1 MAANVEP
8 AATAALAEA
17 SRNGTGIVCDGDRPL
32 GDILVDLGFA
42 TREVVEQALA
52 RSRDSH
58 LLMGMKLLKEGVI
71 DDQQLALAL
80 SIRFKIGY
88 TELTRPDQVDPEA
101 VALVPERMARRYV
114 LIPTHR
120 EGNSLTVAMACPTNV
135 FAVDAVRAA
144 TGMQVRVISAP
155 ESAIRKAIDRFY
167 GFGPDLESTASELA
181 SVGIGDEPAEEEEQ
195 EDVGQLRN
203 EAEDAPVVKYVDSLI
218 SHAIHDRASDIH
230 IEPGREAVT
239 VRIRVDGKLRQT
251 VAPPKSMQNAV
262 ISRIKILANLDI
274 AEKRLPLDGRI
285 RVKMAGREVDLRVST
300 MPTVHGEKVVMRVLD
315 RSAVCKDLDD
325 IGAEGEFLERLKAA
339 LRRPNGMILVTG
351 PTGSGKSTTLYG
363 CLNYIKDVTKN
374 VITVEDPVEYE
385 MEGITQ
391 VPARPEIGMSFARA
405 LRAILRQDPDVVM
418 VGEMRDLETLEIGI
432 RASLTG
438 HLVLSTLHTNDAVAT
453 VTRMIDMGAERYLVA
468 STLIMAVAQRLVR
481 RICTSC
487 REEYEVSDALRRD
500 LLEHLQVEAP
510 QRLWRGRGCPLCGN
524 TGYYGRTA
532 VFEYLEA
539 DPTVRE
545 MITRGD
551 PEPKIREYQRQ
562 VSGGGL
568 LEHALRKALRGE
580 TTIEEA
586 LQLAGDSHITVENIK
601 S

>member
-1 MAANVEP
+1 MAGNVAP
-8 AATAALAEA
+8 ATAGGVAEA
-17 SRNGTGIVCDGDRPL
+17 VPDETGVVFDGDRPL
-32 GDILVDLGFA
+32 GDILVDLGFVK
-42 TREVVEQALA
+42 REVVEEALA

-88 TELTRPDQVDPEA
+88 TELSRPDQVDPEA

-114 LIPTHR
+114 LIPMHR
-120 EGNSLTVAMACPTNV
+120 EGNSLTIAMASPTNV

-144 TGMQVRVISAP
+144 TGMHVRVIAAP

-181 SVGIGDEPAEEEEQ
+181 SVGVTEEPVQSDE

-230 IEPGREAVT
+230 IEPGRDSVT

-285 RVKMAGREVDLRVST
+285 RVRMAGRDVDLRVST

-315 RSAVCKDLDD
+315 KSAVCKNLDE

-374 VITVEDPVEYE
+374 IITVEDPVEYE

-391 VPARPEIGMSFARA
+391 VPARPEIGMTFARA
-405 LRAILRQDPDVVM
+405 LRAILRQDPDIVM

-487 REEYEVSDALRRD
+487 RQEYEVSDALRRD
-500 LLEHLQVEAP
+500 LFEHLQLDVP
-510 QRLWRGRGCPLCGN
+510 QHLWRGTGCQVCGN

-532 VFEYLEA
+532 VFEYLPVDA
-539 DPTVRE
+539 TVRE

-551 PEPKIREYQRQ
+551 PEPTIRDYQRK
-562 VSGGGL
+562 VAGGSL
-568 LEHALRKALRGE
+568 LDDALRKALRGE
-580 TTIEEA
+580 TTVEEA
-586 LQLAGDSHITVENIK
+586 LTLASDSHITVENITV
-601 S
+601 